1 MTGDSMLN
9 GVNEKGLS
17 KSHNVKVKNYP
28 GAASEE
34 ILDKIKDLLKFKPAC
49 LLVHVGTKDLTNNMN
64 LLNSVKKMVKKVN
77 NSSRN
82 TKLVFS
88 SLFQGIS
95 RKKLLRQVKD

>member
-82 TKLVFS
+82 TKPVFS